1 MSRVDDD
8 SRDLAQLGYRQ
19 ELHRSLGS
27 FSSFAAG
34 FSYISILTGMFQT
47 AYVGFLFA
55 GPAFIWAWP
64 FVFAGQMMVALQF
77 AELSAHYP
85 IAGSVYQ
92 WSKKMSP
99 RAWAWNNG
107 WFYLCAQIVTIPAVA
122 VGWQVILPQIWDGF
136 QIIKCSPVGSDTCP
150 DENFPTYLDPAF
162 AQNGLLLGAI
172 MILLTTTINIA
183 GVRHHGPD
191 QQRRRGGRARR
202 RRRPDHP
209 LHHQHRARPVRVV
222 RDQRHRRRITRWGY
236 LGALLIGAIMPL
248 YVMYGFDSAGS
259 LAEET
264 ADPRRRAPR
273 AVLQALA
280 TAGIMG
286 FLLIAFAEM
295 AVSSTAARTARSSPV
310 SPARRRTSSARRG
323 ARSSSWTWRWRS
335 SSARSPSRR

>member
-47 AYVGFLFA
+47 SYVGFLFA

-92 WSKKMSP
+92 WAKKVSP
-99 RAWAWNNG
+99 RGLGLEQRLDLPLRAARDDPG
-107 WFYLCAQIVTIPAVA
+107 RGRRLAGHPAADLGGLPDHQVLAGRLRHLPDGRELPDLPRPGVRAERPVA
-122 VGWQVILPQIWDGF
+122 RRDH
-136 QIIKCSPVGSDTCP
+136 
-150 DENFPTYLDPAF
+150 DPADDDH
-162 AQNGLLLGAI
+162 QH
-172 MILLTTTINIA
+172 
-183 GVRHHGPD
+183 RRRPHHGPD

-222 RDQRHRRRITRWGY
+222 RDQRHRRRARAGATWG
-236 LGALLIGAIMPL
+236 
-248 YVMYGFDSAGS
+248 
-259 LAEET
+259 
-264 ADPRRRAPR
+264 
-273 AVLQALA
+273 
-280 TAGIMG
+280 
-286 FLLIAFAEM
+286 
-295 AVSSTAARTARSSPV
+295 RS
-310 SPARRRTSSARRG
+310 
-323 ARSSSWTWRWRS
+323 
-335 SSARSPSRR
+335 